1 MAITTASFFTVRTIT
16 EDGEF
21 CSQTEPMDESEA
33 LATFDD
39 TVENSGES
47 IFVQMIGEDGA
58 VSTEARGQLSED

>member
-1 MAITTASFFTVRTIT
+1 MAITTTSLFTIRTLT

-21 CSQTEPMDESEA
+21 GSQTEPMDESEA

-47 IFVQMIGEDGA
+47 IFVQMIGEDGTVA
-58 VSTEARGQLSED
+58 NESRGEVAEY